1 MFVQQDN
8 YISDVKL
15 HIMQIEIETIVN
27 LFRYLW
33 NLVGWSSASRRII
46 IERNLL
52 HNYNGAIKMKESPA
66 RRKKAGRRFMLR
78 AFMSAGTQPRPFRT
92 LKPHSRAR
100 STRRAAEI
108 KDFLCS

>member
-1 MFVQQDN
+1 
-8 YISDVKL
+8 
-15 HIMQIEIETIVN
+15 
-27 LFRYLW
+27 
-33 NLVGWSSASRRII
+33 
-46 IERNLL
+46 
-52 HNYNGAIKMKESPA
+52 MKESPE

-92 LKPHSRAR
+92 LKPYSRAR

>member
-1 MFVQQDN
+1 
-8 YISDVKL
+8 
-15 HIMQIEIETIVN
+15 
-27 LFRYLW
+27 
-33 NLVGWSSASRRII
+33 
-46 IERNLL
+46 
-52 HNYNGAIKMKESPA
+52 MKESPE

-78 AFMSAGTQPRPFRT
+78 AFMSAGTQPRPLRT